1 MTHGGGSWRSGS
13 AANGLAWVKAA
24 TRFSSSAL
32 TVIADTATVAR
43 HAAIKP
49 ADSSGGAP
57 TDATSRVQKG
67 SSIIATASGNTA
79 AAFVKRS
86 P

>member
-1 MTHGGGSWRSGS
+1 
-13 AANGLAWVKAA
+13 
-24 TRFSSSAL
+24 
-32 TVIADTATVAR
+32 VIADTAIVAT
-43 HAAIKP
+43 HAADKP
-49 ADSSGGAP
+49 AASSGGAP

-79 AAFVKRS
+79 AAFVKRR

>member
-1 MTHGGGSWRSGS
+1 MAKRFYG
-13 AANGLAWVKAA
+13 NGFAKVR
-24 TRFSSSAL
+24 TVMRFSSSAR
-32 TVIADTATVAR
+32 TATADTATAATNVAN
-43 HAAIKP
+43 KP
-49 ADSSGGAP
+49 AGSSGGAP

-79 AAFVKRS
+79 AAFVKRR

>member
-1 MTHGGGSWRSGS
+1 MAKRFCG
-13 AANGLAWVKAA
+13 NGLAWVKAA
-24 TRFSSSAL
+24 TRFSSSAR
-32 TVIADTATVAR
+32 TATADTAT
-43 HAAIKP
+43 AATNAVNKP
-49 ADSSGGAP
+49 AASSGGAP

-79 AAFVKRS
+79 AAFVKRR